1 MTSLRSRLGIG
12 LVASLVVMIG
22 LLWLM
27 VGQSVE
33 ILLEQQMASRLAHDG
48 EALLGGMRIEADGR
62 VLLQGR
68 RIPGIYQQPYSG
80 HYFQVEAG
88 GQATRSRSL
97 WDAMLPVP
105 DVEVGETRIDYVT
118 GPQQQPLLLWA
129 RGYQKQGREVRIAVA
144 EDLLALKEGIAQFRW
159 QLAAWS
165 LAMVLILLL
174 IQQYIVIRS
183 LRPVSAAAADIER
196 LEHGEIS
203 ALPEQVPKEVRPL
216 VQAINRLLERQRQR
230 LQRSREALGNLA
242 HTIKTPLT
250 LLQQLAREKL
260 AEADPATYEQLE
272 HYSRQI
278 NERVNQSLRRA
289 RLAGDGLGVGRFD
302 LKQDLPVL
310 VDTLNRLHRERSITL
325 RTRFND
331 IRQLPLE
338 QQDGME
344 LLGNLLD
351 NAWKWAASTV
361 SLTLSG
367 PEPLTLI
374 VEDDGPGVDAAAM
387 QSLAQRGVRQDENLP
402 GHGIGLSI
410 VRNLVDEIGGEMTF
424 SASESLGGLQV
435 KIHLGRRA

>member
-1 MTSLRSRLGIG
+1 M
-12 LVASLVVMIG
+12 
-22 LLWLM
+22 
-27 VGQSVE
+27 E

-62 VLLQGR
+62 LLLQEQ

-88 GQATRSRSL
+88 GPATRSRSL
-97 WDAMLPVP
+97 WDVMLPVP
-105 DVEVGETRIDYVT
+105 DVGVGETQIGYII

-129 RGYQKQGREVRIAVA
+129 RGYQKQGKVVRITVA
-144 EDLLALKEGIAQFRW
+144 EDLLALKAGIAQFRW

-165 LAMVLILLL
+165 MAMVLILLL

-216 VQAINRLLERQRQR
+216 VQAINTLLNRQRQR
-230 LQRSREALGNLA
+230 LHRSREALGNLA

-250 LLQQLAREKL
+250 LLQQLAREKV
-260 AEADPATYEQLE
+260 AGSDPDTYEQLE

-289 RLAGDGLGVGRFD
+289 RLAGDGLGAGRFD
-302 LKQDLPVL
+302 LQQDLPVL

-325 RTRFND
+325 RTQLND
-331 IRQLPLE
+331 ITQLPLE

-367 PEPLTLI
+367 PAPLTLI

-387 QSLAQRGVRQDENLP
+387 QSLARRGVRQDENLP

-410 VRNLVDEIGGEMTF
+410 VRNLVDEIGGEIVF
-424 SASESLGGLQV
+424 SDSETLGGLQV
-435 KIHLGRRA
+435 KIHFGRR

>member
-33 ILLEQQMASRLAHDG
+33 VLLEQQMASRLAHDG

-62 VLLQGR
+62 VLLQER

-97 WDAMLPVP
+97 WDVMLPVP
-105 DVEVGETRIDYVT
+105 DVAAGETQVSYIT

-183 LRPVSAAAADIER
+183 LQPVSAAAADIER

-216 VQAINRLLERQRQR
+216 VQAINRLLDRQRQR

-260 AEADPATYEQLE
+260 AEADPDTYEQLE

-289 RLAGDGLGVGRFD
+289 RLAGDGLG
-302 LKQDLPVL
+302 
-310 VDTLNRLHRERSITL
+310 
-325 RTRFND
+325 
-331 IRQLPLE
+331 
-338 QQDGME
+338 
-344 LLGNLLD
+344 
-351 NAWKWAASTV
+351 AASTC
-361 SLTLSG
+361 SRICRCWST
-367 PEPLTLI
+367 P
-374 VEDDGPGVDAAAM
+374 
-387 QSLAQRGVRQDENLP
+387 
-402 GHGIGLSI
+402 
-410 VRNLVDEIGGEMTF
+410 
-424 SASESLGGLQV
+424 
-435 KIHLGRRA
+435 

>member
-1 MTSLRSRLGIG
+1 
-12 LVASLVVMIG
+12 
-22 LLWLM
+22 
-27 VGQSVE
+27 
-33 ILLEQQMASRLAHDG
+33 
-48 EALLGGMRIEADGR
+48 
-62 VLLQGR
+62 
-68 RIPGIYQQPYSG
+68 
-80 HYFQVEAG
+80 
-88 GQATRSRSL
+88 
-97 WDAMLPVP
+97 MLPVP
-105 DVEVGETRIDYVT
+105 DVAVGETRIDYVT

-129 RGYQKQGREVRIAVA
+129 RGYRKQGRVVRLAVA
-144 EDLLALKEGIAQFRW
+144 EDLLALNAGIAQFRW
-159 QLAAWS
+159 QLALWS

-216 VQAINRLLERQRQR
+216 VQAINRLLDRQR
-230 LQRSREALGNLA
+230 LRLHRSREALGNLA

-260 AEADPATYEQLE
+260 AGCDPDTYEQLD

-289 RLAGDGLGVGRFD
+289 RLAGDGLGAGRFD
-302 LKQDLPVL
+302 LEKDLPVL
-310 VDTLNRLHRERSITL
+310 VDTLNRLHRERRITL
-325 RTRFND
+325 RTQLNG
-331 IRQLPLE
+331 IMNLPLE

-361 SLTLSG
+361 SLALSG
-367 PEPLTLI
+367 PEPHTLI

-387 QSLAQRGVRQDENLP
+387 QSLAQRGLRQDENLP

-435 KIHLGRRA
+435 KILLGRRA

>member
-1 MTSLRSRLGIG
+1 MNSLRSRLGFG
-12 LVASLVVMIG
+12 LIASLVVMIG

-27 VGQSVE
+27 VGQSVKV
-33 ILLEQQMASRLAHDG
+33 LLEQQMASRLAHDG

-62 VLLQGR
+62 VKLQER

-80 HYFQVEAG
+80 HYFQIETGA
-88 GQATRSRSL
+88 QATRSRSL
-97 WDAMLPVP
+97 WDVSLPVP
-105 DVEVGETRIDYVT
+105 DVAVGETRIGYVT

-129 RGYQKQGREVRIAVA
+129 SGYQKQGRVVRLAVA
-144 EDLLALKEGIAQFRW
+144 EDLLALNAGIAQFRW

-203 ALPEQVPKEVRPL
+203 TLSEQVPKEVRPL
-216 VQAINRLLERQRQR
+216 VQAINRLLDRQRQR
-230 LQRSREALGNLA
+230 LHRSREALGNLA

-260 AEADPATYEQLE
+260 AGVDQETYEQLE

-289 RLAGDGLGVGRFD
+289 RLAGDGLGAGYFD
-302 LKQDLPVL
+302 LRQDLL
-310 VDTLNRLHRERSITL
+310 VDTLNRLHREQTITL

-331 IRQLPLE
+331 ITQLPLE

-367 PEPLTLI
+367 PEPITLI

-387 QSLAQRGVRQDENLP
+387 QSLAQRGVRQDEDLP

-410 VRNLVDEIGGEMTF
+410 VRNLVDEIGGEMAF

-435 KIHLGRRA
+435 KILLGRRA

>member
-1 MTSLRSRLGIG
+1 MTSLRSRLGVG

-33 ILLEQQMASRLAHDG
+33 VLLEQQMASRLAHDG

-62 VLLQGR
+62 VQLQER

-129 RGYQKQGREVRIAVA
+129 RGYRKQGRVVRLAVA
-144 EDLLALKEGIAQFRW
+144 EDLLALNAGIAQFRW
-159 QLAAWS
+159 QLALWS

-216 VQAINRLLERQRQR
+216 VQAINRLLERQRLR
-230 LQRSREALGNLA
+230 LHRSREALGNLA

-260 AEADPATYEQLE
+260 AGCDPDTYEQLD

-289 RLAGDGLGVGRFD
+289 RLAGDGLGAGRFD
-302 LKQDLPVL
+302 LEKDLPVL
-310 VDTLNRLHRERSITL
+310 VDTLNRLHRERRITL
-325 RTRFND
+325 RTQLNG
-331 IRQLPLE
+331 IMNLPLE

-361 SLTLSG
+361 SLALSG
-367 PEPLTLI
+367 PEPHTLI

-387 QSLAQRGVRQDENLP
+387 QSLAQRGLRQDENLP

-435 KIHLGRRA
+435 KILLGRRA

>member
-1 MTSLRSRLGIG
+1 MTSLRSRLGVG

-33 ILLEQQMASRLAHDG
+33 VLLEQQMASRLAHDG

-62 VLLQGR
+62 VQLQER

-129 RGYQKQGREVRIAVA
+129 RGYRKQGRVVRLAVA
-144 EDLLALKEGIAQFRW
+144 EDLLALKAGIAQFRW
-159 QLAAWS
+159 QLALWS
-165 LAMVLILLL
+165 LAMVLLLLL

-216 VQAINRLLERQRQR
+216 VQAINRLLERQRLR
-230 LQRSREALGNLA
+230 LHRSREALGNLA

-260 AEADPATYEQLE
+260 AGCDPDTYEQLD

-289 RLAGDGLGVGRFD
+289 RLAGDGLGAGRFD
-302 LKQDLPVL
+302 LEKDLPVL
-310 VDTLNRLHRERSITL
+310 VDTLNRLHRERRITL
-325 RTRFND
+325 RTQLNG
-331 IRQLPLE
+331 IVNLPLE

-361 SLTLSG
+361 SLALSG
-367 PEPLTLI
+367 PEPHTLI

-387 QSLAQRGVRQDENLP
+387 QSLAQRGLRQDENLP

-435 KIHLGRRA
+435 KILLGRRA

>member
-1 MTSLRSRLGIG
+1 VNSLRSRLGAG
-12 LVASLVVMIG
+12 LVASLVVLIA

-27 VGQSVE
+27 VGQSVKV
-33 ILLEQQMASRLAHDG
+33 LLEQQMASRLAHDG

-62 VLLQGR
+62 VQLQEQ

-97 WDAMLPVP
+97 WDEMLPVP
-105 DVEVGETRIDYVT
+105 DVAVGETRIGYVT
-118 GPQQQPLLLWA
+118 GPQQQPLLFWA
-129 RGYQKQGREVRIAVA
+129 RGYQKQGRAVHLAVA
-144 EDLLALKEGIAQFRW
+144 EDLVALNEGIAKFRW

-165 LAMVLILLL
+165 LALVLILLL

-216 VQAINRLLERQRQR
+216 VHAINRLLDRQRQR
-230 LQRSREALGNLA
+230 LHRSREALGNLA

-250 LLQQLAREKL
+250 LLQQLAREKV
-260 AEADPATYEQLE
+260 AGADPDTYEQLE
-272 HYSRQI
+272 NYSRQI
-278 NERVNQSLRRA
+278 DERVNQSLRRA
-289 RLAGDGLGVGRFD
+289 RLAGDGLGAGRFD
-302 LKQDLPVL
+302 LQQDLPVL
-310 VDTLNRLHRERSITL
+310 ADTLNRLHRERSITL
-325 RTRFND
+325 RTQVNG
-331 IRQLPLE
+331 ITQLPLE

-361 SLTLSG
+361 SFTVRG

-374 VEDDGPGVDAAAM
+374 VEDDGPGVDAAVL

-410 VRNLVDEIGGEMTF
+410 VRNLVDEIGGEMAF

-435 KIHLGRRA
+435 KIHMGRRP